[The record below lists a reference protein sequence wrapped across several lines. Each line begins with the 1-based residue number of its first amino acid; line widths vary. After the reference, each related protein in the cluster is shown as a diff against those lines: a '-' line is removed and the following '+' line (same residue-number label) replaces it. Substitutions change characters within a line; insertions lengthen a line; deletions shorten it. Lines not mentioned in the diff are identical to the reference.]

1 MEKTIKIGE
10 KEVRLNNNIGWTFIY
25 RDQFGHDIIPTLMPM
40 AGAILDL
47 LAGIITETGKTE
59 NIEVRDLIKAADSD
73 RIIDAVVHMS
83 GLEFVEFINITWS
96 LAKCADDSIPEPKI
110 WVKEFED
117 FPLDEIAPEVF
128 RLISRGVMSSK
139 NFERLQ
145 TALKPMTNK

>member
-10 KEVRLNNNIGWTFIY
+10 KEVLLNNNIGWTFIY
-25 RDQFGHDIIPTLMPM
+25 RDQFGHDIITTLMPM

-59 NIEVRDLIKAADSD
+59 NIEVSDLIKAADSD

-110 WVKEFED
+110 WVKEFEE

-145 TALKPMTNK
+145 TALKPMKNQ

>member
-10 KEVRLNNNIGWTFIY
+10 KEVLLNNNIGWTFIY

-59 NIEVRDLIKAADSD
+59 NIDVSDLIKAADSD

-96 LAKCADDSIPEPKI
+96 LAKCADNAIPEPKI
-110 WVKEFED
+110 WVKEFEE

-145 TALKPMTNK
+145 NVLKPMTNQ

>member
-10 KEVRLNNNIGWTFIY
+10 KEVLLNNNIGWTFIY

-59 NIEVRDLIKAADSD
+59 NIEVSDLIKAADSD

-110 WVKEFED
+110 WVKEFEE

-145 TALKPMTNK
+145 TALKPMTNQ